1 MLTFKSALRFV
12 IIWFVTS
19 LLGGTLGYLKNELDD
34 RYKITDAWYYIQ
46 NYGLKS
52 LMISSTIYLLIT
64 SIIYYLM
71 AKGLNKYFQKL
82 WLRIIII
89 ELIAFFLLPFI
100 FPFNRFPDYLVS
112 FKEFWQYIFG
122 LSSLGIA
129 AAFIPFLDDIIR
141 KKQFETKHS

>member
-1 MLTFKSALRFV
+1 MLTFKSILRFI
-12 IIWFVTS
+12 IIWLVTS
-19 LLGGTLGYLKNELDD
+19 TLSVTLGYLKNELDHK
-34 RYKITDAWYYIQ
+34 YKITAAWYYIQ

-71 AKGLNKYFQKL
+71 AKSFKKYFQKL

-89 ELIAFFLLPFI
+89 ELIALFLLPFL

-112 FKEFWQYIFG
+112 FKEFWQYTFG

-129 AAFIPFLDDIIR
+129 AAFIPFLDDIIT
-141 KKQFETKHS
+141 KIQFGTKNL